1 MVGRNSKRSE
11 ERGMIGKGGGTGGAA
26 DHSWSVEIVVIGRE
40 GNG

>member
-11 ERGMIGKGGGTGGAA
+11 ERRMLGKGGGTGGAA
-26 DHSWSVEIVVIGRE
+26 GYSWSVEILVIRRE